1 MAGKFGGAQPGAGR
15 PKGGMNKKT
24 QELVAR
30 VMADGVSPCEVLI
43 LTMRRLW
50 DIANTK
56 DENAIAALHAAGRT
70 QHSVALEACDIAT
83 KAAPYVHPKLVAQ
96 QVTFTGESAADYFKE
111 IAGRLPV

>member
-1 MAGKFGGAQPGAGR
+1 MARGPGGAQPGAGR
-15 PKGGMNKKT
+15 PQGSANKKT

-30 VMADGVSPCEVLI
+30 AMAQGITPVEVLL
-43 LTMRRLW
+43 LTMRSLW
-50 DIANTK
+50 ETATTK
-56 DENAIAALHAAGRT
+56 DKAVIAGLEKQGRT
-70 QHSVALEACDIAT
+70 QHSIALEACEIAT

>member
-24 QELVAR
+24 QELAAAA
-30 VMADGVSPCEVLI
+30 MAQGVSPIEVL
-43 LTMRRLW
+43 LGTMRSLW
-50 DIANTK
+50 ETATTK
-56 DENAIAALHAAGRT
+56 DKAVIDGLTALGRT
-70 QHSVALEACDIAT
+70 QHSIALEACDIAQ

>member
-15 PKGGMNKKT
+15 PKGGLNKKT
-24 QELVAR
+24 QELVTR
-30 VMADGVSPCEVLI
+30 VMAEGITPMEVL
-43 LTMRRLW
+43 LCTMRRLW
-50 DIANTK
+50 DIANSDDPIVLQTLQ
-56 DENAIAALHAAGRT
+56 EAGRT
-70 QHSVALEACDIAT
+70 KHSVALEACEIAT